1 MRDSFE
7 QARKDGYTKFLMF
20 LHYPPTNIL
29 EEESVFT
36 KIAKEYG
43 VEHVVYSHC
52 HGDSRFHDSI
62 IGQFQGIW
70 YHLVSGD
77 YLKFKPERII

>member
-1 MRDSFE
+1 
-7 QARKDGYTKFLMF
+7 MF

-29 EEESVFT
+29 QDDSIFT
-36 KIAKEYG
+36 QMAREYG

-52 HGDSRFHDSI
+52 HGQAHFGDSI
-62 IGQFQGIW
+62 RGWKDGIC

-77 YLKFKPERII
+77 YLNFKPEKILED